1 MARLNLKTNTEFRQE
16 MVDFCLNN
24 SEQYIAIGW
33 SILSE
38 DIETD
43 DFQEY
48 YNRIKQ
54 EKGKANPAINIFQNA
69 KVDDIFWTRD
79 LNGNYWICKVKSPVK
94 VVCDKRMD
102 IGSLIPVE
110 AYNFGMQVPGQ
121 IKASF
126 TRLNGGTAEYIRDE
140 IIIEYSKLVFN
151 QLSKSNYYQVIP
163 YAGGLLD
170 NLPDFDLEE
179 LVISYLQIK
188 ENYYVLSN
196 SIAKKSTTIKIECE
210 LISREIDNP
219 RKAVVQ
225 VKGKKAKELDALEF
239 AQYVDEGYLVYLYAP
254 RVINL
259 DKIENVV
266 RIGEN
271 DLLDFYEKNKLIL
284 PASITQWEDLF
295 TSESD

>member
-1 MARLNLKTNTEFRQE
+1 MDYVARLHLKTNTCHRQE

-24 SEQYIAIGW
+24 SEQYVAIGW
-33 SILSE
+33 SRLSE
-38 DIETD
+38 GITSD
-43 DFQEY
+43 DFREY

-54 EKGKANPAINIFQNA
+54 ENGKANPAINIFRNA
-69 KVDDIFWTRD
+69 KVDDLLWTRD

-102 IGSLIPVE
+102 IGALIPVE

-126 TRLNGGTAEYIRDE
+126 TRINGGTAGYIRDS
-140 IIIEYSKLVFN
+140 IIVEYSKLVFN
-151 QLSKSNYYQVIP
+151 QLSQSNYYQVIP
-163 YAGGLLD
+163 YVGGLLD

-179 LVISYLQIK
+179 LVISYLQVK

-196 SIAKKSTTIKIECE
+196 SIAKNSTTIKIECE
-210 LISREIDNP
+210 MMSRDVENP

-225 VKGKKAKELDALEF
+225 VKGKKARELNALDF
-239 AQYVDEGYLVYLYAP
+239 KQYVEEGYIVYLHAP
-254 RVINL
+254 KIFNL
-259 DKIENVV
+259 DQLKNVV
-266 RIGEN
+266 RIY
-271 DLLDFYEKNKLIL
+271 DSTLLDFYEKNKPIL

-295 TSESD
+295 R